1 MAIDLA
7 TVLNYHGPDWA
18 VMRAFLKEHKELR
31 VKQLIGSIDHDKS
44 NLIRGELRLIETL
57 LITEDAALRAA
68 QGPK

>member
-7 TVLNYHGPDWA
+7 TTLNYHGPEWA
-18 VMRAFLKEHKELR
+18 VMRAYLKELRELR
-31 VKQLIGSIDHDKS
+31 VKQLIGPIDHDKS

-68 QGPK
+68 QGPR